1 MRNRSTILHRTN
13 LFPKPTS
20 SYGLA
25 YLFKL
30 ISTRDIR
37 QTTNITRTVI
47 HGHHVKTIKVWFITD
62 NEKVKK
68 IQVFLQEKWSLTRQ
82 PDRWFIVVERYAPGV
97 LVDMIVIMKVLP
109 YEMIGLAFWR
119 GNAFISIC
127 WNVMC
132 YLIKPLSRN
141 RVSSYEI
148 LNMPLRADYKFA
160 ESWPW

>member
-1 MRNRSTILHRTN
+1 M
-13 LFPKPTS
+13 
-20 SYGLA
+20 
-25 YLFKL
+25 
-30 ISTRDIR
+30 
-37 QTTNITRTVI
+37 I
-47 HGHHVKTIKVWFITD
+47 HYWQQ
-62 NEKVKK
+62 ESEK

-82 PDRWFIVVERYAPGV
+82 LDRWVIVVERYAPGV
-97 LVDMIVIMKVLP
+97 IVDMIVIMKVLP

-127 WNVMC
+127 WNVMR

-148 LNMPLRADYKFA
+148 LNLPVRVDYKFA